1 MVNVN
6 DIKLYT
12 ETIIG
17 TKRLIENYN
26 SEVIRQL
33 NMICDT
39 DIEDFPIASK
49 LEFFTHTRQAFGRTA
64 LLLSGGAT
72 MGK

>member
-1 MVNVN
+1 
-6 DIKLYT
+6 
-12 ETIIG
+12 
-17 TKRLIENYN
+17 LIEDYN

-39 DIEDFPIASK
+39 ESDEFPTAAK

-64 LLLSGGAT
+64 LLLSGGAA
-72 MGK
+72 MGKYICIVFYFDYI